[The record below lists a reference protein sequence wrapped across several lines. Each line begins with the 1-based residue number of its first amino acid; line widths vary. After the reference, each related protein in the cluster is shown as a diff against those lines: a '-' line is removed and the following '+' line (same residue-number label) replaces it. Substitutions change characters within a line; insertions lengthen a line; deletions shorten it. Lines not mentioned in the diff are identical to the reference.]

1 MAHAIEHFA
10 RSVARVPRGVW
21 FLVIPIILVLQ
32 ASVLL
37 ALGRV
42 PICTCGTVKLWHGI
56 VHSAEN
62 SQHIF
67 DWYSFTHI
75 LHGFWLYLFIWL
87 AIPRAPFATRLVLAV
102 FVEGTWEIIE
112 NTNFVIER
120 YRNQTI
126 SLNYY
131 GDSVVN
137 SISDNISMMAGFL
150 AARLLP
156 IWSIVALGLLI
167 EGALVYLIR
176 DNLLLNAV
184 MLIYPNGALQ
194 AWQAAAP
201 LP

>member
-1 MAHAIEHFA
+1 
-10 RSVARVPRGVW
+10 VARVPLSVW
-21 FLVIPIILVLQ
+21 FLVIPIVLVMQ

-37 ALGRV
+37 AMGRV
-42 PICTCGTVKLWHGI
+42 PICACGTVKLWHGI

-62 SQHIF
+62 SQQVF
-67 DWYSFTHI
+67 DWYSFTHV
-75 LHGFWLYLFIWL
+75 LHGFWLYLFVWL
-87 AIPRAPFATRLVLAV
+87 AIPRAPIAARLALAA
-102 FVEGTWEIIE
+102 FLEGAWEIVE

-137 SISDNISMMAGFL
+137 SISDNISMMAGFV

-167 EGALVYLIR
+167 EGTLVYLIR